1 MRPRTEAGLAV
12 SGLTVLAL
20 IVGVLGRSRERLTPE
35 DDRPSTFLAGPW
47 GSRALLDA
55 LPRLGIAVR
64 RFRRR
69 PRELVQLP
77 SVARQALVVIGP
89 SYPFSPPER
98 TLLLGFNRRADLVL
112 AGKSAERLM
121 RCFGYRVERKVTDS
135 LRAAPPGAAAGP
147 HAPWVH
153 ARLVRTGD
161 AVYVDSSRAFD
172 VARVTCRVPPI
183 QSVDTLLV
191 ATGRRVVA
199 LRLHRDD
206 FDHQVVLVAD
216 EELFRNR
223 TLRSSD
229 AGPFALGLFAGRYDR
244 VVFEEYHHG
253 FGASGS
259 LAGATIAWSV
269 RSPFGWTVW
278 QAAAVGLLALLF
290 GLIRFGPVHPAIRRT
305 RRSPLEHVRALATA
319 LAAARG
325 HDVAIGAIVRG
336 LRRRLLPPG
345 LRTRGD
351 WRLWLQQLDRSSVTP
366 RAREAL
372 AELDSLTR
380 PGQPSSGVLRAA
392 NAVEDVWEELRP

>member
-1 MRPRTEAGLAV
+1 MRPRTEAILAV

-20 IVGVLGRSRERLTPE
+20 IVAVLGRSRERLTPE
-35 DDRPSTFLAGPW
+35 DDRPSTLLAGPG

-55 LPRLGIAVR
+55 MPRLGIAVR
-64 RFRRR
+64 RFRQR
-69 PRELVQLP
+69 PRELVQLGDVP
-77 SVARQALVVIGP
+77 RQALVVIGP
-89 SYPFSPPER
+89 SFPFSPPER

-121 RCFGYRVERKVTDS
+121 RCYGYRVERRFTDS
-135 LRAAPPGAAAGP
+135 LRAAPPGAPAG
-147 HAPWVH
+147 ARSPWVH

-161 AVYVDSSRAFD
+161 SVYVDSSRVFD
-172 VARVTCRVPPI
+172 VARVACRIPPI
-183 QSVDTLLV
+183 RSVETLLV
-191 ATGRRVVA
+191 AGGHRAVA
-199 LRLHRDD
+199 LRLQRDD
-206 FDHQVVLVAD
+206 FDRRVVLVAD

-223 TLRSSD
+223 ALRHTD

-244 VVFEEYHHG
+244 VIFEEYHHG

-269 RSPFGWTVW
+269 HSPWGWAVW
-278 QAAAVGLLALLF
+278 QAAVVGLLALLF
-290 GLIRFGPVHPAIRRT
+290 SAVRFGPVRPAIPRS
-305 RRSPLEHVRALATA
+305 RRSSLEHVRALATA
-319 LAAARG
+319 LAAAQG

-351 WRLWLQQLDRSSVTP
+351 WRGWLQQLDQGSMTP
-366 RAREAL
+366 RAREAV

-380 PGQPSSGVLRAA
+380 PGHPSSGVLRAA
-392 NAVEDVWEELRP
+392 NAVEDLWEELRP